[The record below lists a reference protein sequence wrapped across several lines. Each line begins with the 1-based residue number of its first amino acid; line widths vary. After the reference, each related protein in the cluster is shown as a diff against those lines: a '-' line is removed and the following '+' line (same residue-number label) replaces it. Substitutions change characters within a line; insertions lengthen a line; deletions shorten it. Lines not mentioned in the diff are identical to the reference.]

1 MLYIYTFTCQSC
13 HALYIG
19 KTCQNL
25 HTSVCEHIWAFRP
38 TQVMKFLLRLNYL
51 VYSHAIRK
59 PDTRFHLKI
68 LLFFLLVFLSLRS
81 FLEKVCKTYFQT
93 KSFPYPNINSFQLA
107 LFWCHLLALTPHP
120 LSHFYILCLP
130 RLFNYS
136 NPQSFYGLF

>member
-1 MLYIYTFTCQSC
+1 MSSAYPHISLRIVFRPVNRISSFFHFKDRIPMRLRSNVVYKFTCQSC

-107 LFWCHLLALTPHP
+107 LF
-120 LSHFYILCLP
+120 
-130 RLFNYS
+130 
-136 NPQSFYGLF
+136 